1 MEASVARASRL
12 LSAAVAVLGAAAGA
26 LAVSAWY
33 SRRTVREAERR
44 CPAAGAFVDA
54 EGARLHYLEA
64 GAGRPL
70 VLIHGADGVLQGF
83 TETVFAQLARDHRAI
98 AFDRPGHGYS
108 RAPAGE
114 RLDVGTNARVL
125 RAASLALGV
134 EDPIVVGHS
143 YGGAVALRWALD
155 HPGELAGL
163 VLLAPAAYFVWPR
176 ATPLIMALPGVPLL
190 GPTLAEA
197 LVVPLGRAV
206 LPPAM
211 KRGFE
216 PGPVPEAYASYAGAL
231 FLRPSQFSALASEYR
246 HLRSDLEAMDACYGD
261 IGVPVEIVVGD
272 GDRVTVPGA
281 QAQRLARAIPDARLT
296 MLPNVGHELQ
306 WARPDAVADAV
317 HRVDSRVCNVP
328 GEA

>member
-1 MEASVARASRL
+1 MSLRSRL
-12 LSAAVAVLGAAAGA
+12 AGTVAATLAASAAA
-26 LAVSAWY
+26 LAVATWY
-33 SRRTVREAERR
+33 SRRAVREAERR
-44 CPAAGAFVDA
+44 CPAAGALVDA

-64 GAGRPL
+64 GVGRPL

-108 RAPAGE
+108 SAPSGE
-114 RLDVGTNARVL
+114 RLDVGANARVL
-125 RAASLALGV
+125 RAAAMELGV
-134 EDPIVVGHS
+134 RDPIVVGHS

-163 VLLAPAAYFVWPR
+163 VLLAPAGYFTWPR
-176 ATPLIMALPGVPLL
+176 ATPLLMALPGVPLL
-190 GPTLAEA
+190 GPMLAEA

-216 PGPVPEAYASYAGAL
+216 PGPVPEAYASYASAL

-246 HLRSDLEAMDACYGD
+246 HLRSDLLAMDARYGD

-272 GDRVTVPGA
+272 CDRVTVPGP
-281 QAQRLARAIPDARLT
+281 QAQRLAQAIPNARLT
-296 MLPNVGHELQ
+296 TLPGVGHELQ
-306 WARPDAVADAV
+306 WARPDAVTDAV
-317 HRVDSRVCNVP
+317 HRVESRL
-328 GEA
+328 GGFLGKA